1 MIDEKSLHDAGA
13 GERHKGSD
21 YLANMQD
28 FEEEKTM
35 TSSNVVAHELAPM
48 APNID
53 TAFIDNPQPN
63 PNVGLLTI
71 KPANQVIE
79 EAKNKPRASKLFGQL
94 WNENDVCILFSDSGL
109 GKTILAYQIANAISS
124 GNNAIDELINEAQPQ
139 KVLYFDFEL
148 SEQQFEERF
157 EDEGSGTHYTFSE
170 NLLRVEINAD
180 ADSDDENEDFEHRM
194 KQDII
199 ACIEQTNAKVVI
211 IDNITYMNDDNEK
224 ARNAIPLMR
233 WIKKMRSKYNLSIL
247 VVAHTPK
254 RNPSNPITKN
264 DLAGSRNLYNF
275 CDGCFAIGESS
286 KGSSIRYIKEL
297 KQRHT
302 KHQYESDN
310 VIVCEITKPNNFTQ
324 FSFVGY
330 SYESEHL
337 RQLTNNDRESMI
349 ERAKEL
355 SAKGMSQRA
364 IASEL
369 GVSPGTVNNYI
380 KM

>member
-1 MIDEKSLHDAGA
+1 MTEEKSLHDAGT
-13 GERHKGSD
+13 EEQYKGSD
-21 YLANMQD
+21 FFADIQAFD
-28 FEEEKTM
+28 EEITP
-35 TSSNVVAHELAPM
+35 TASNDIAHEIAPL

-53 TAFIDNPQPN
+53 TAFVDNPQPY

-94 WNENDVCILFSDSGL
+94 WYEHDVCILFSDSGL

-148 SEQQFEERF
+148 SDQQFEERF
-157 EDEGSGTHYTFSE
+157 KDELSGTHYTFSE

-180 ADSDDENEDFEHRM
+180 ADSDEENEDFEHRM

-211 IDNITYMNDDNEK
+211 IDNITFMNADNEK

-233 WIKKMRSKYNLSIL
+233 WIKNMGRKYNLSVL

-330 SYESEHL
+330 GYESEHL
-337 RQLTNNDRESMI
+337 RQLTNNDRGNMVESV
-349 ERAKEL
+349 KEL
-355 SAKGMSQRA
+355 SAKGKSQRE
-364 IASEL
+364 IAKEL
-369 GVSPGTVNNYI
+369 GISPGTVNKYL
-380 KM
+380 KK